1 MDIACDTLP
10 SVTKPPL
17 QEFADRH
24 GLFDLIETGKR
35 VAAQCFDLDG
45 PVVAQLTADPESGNE
60 WVEIA
65 VSAKGEIPEVREAHR
80 CFTREWLKILPADKA
95 LMVRLALTL
104 V

>member
-1 MDIACDTLP
+1 MNIAYDTLSP
-10 SVTKPPL
+10 VTNPPL
-17 QEFADRH
+17 EEFADRH
-24 GLFDLIETGKR
+24 GLVDLIETGKR

-45 PVVAQLTADPESGNE
+45 PVVARLTADPESGNE

-65 VSAKGEIPEVREAHR
+65 VSAKGEIAEVRQAHR
-80 CFTREWLKILPADKA
+80 LFTREWLKILPADKA